1 MRHIPTRYWATVS
14 KDLWGAFKARGPGIP
29 EKGRVGPCPLL
40 LVSALR
46 RACARDTGGV
56 LGGGLKGPSCNCGGV
71 TQNTSPPP
79 QILRRALN
87 IESANALFVCRNAE
101 YQEPN
106 RLGRHSP
113 GSMAC
118 HGYPKRERH
127 VCVLQRRIPGAHPH
141 PAPCP
146 QVLWRIRKSGSDGE
160 QHVRCST
167 NKKAVRY
174 MACVC
179 ALHRTLF

>member
-1 MRHIPTRYWATVS
+1 MAPCCRFLRCDVHVPGT
-14 KDLWGAFKARGPGIP
+14 LGMCWGGA
-29 EKGRVGPCPLL
+29 KGALL
-40 LVSALR
+40 QLR
-46 RACARDTGGV
+46 WGNAEH
-56 LGGGLKGPSCNCGGV
+56 
-71 TQNTSPPP
+71 QPPP
-79 QILRRALN
+79 QVLRRALN

-101 YQEPN
+101 YHEPS
-106 RLGRHSP
+106 RLGRHP
-113 GSMAC
+113 PDSMAC

-146 QVLWRIRKSGSDGE
+146 QILWRIRKSGSDGE

>member
-1 MRHIPTRYWATVS
+1 MPPAAGFCVATCMCQGH
-14 KDLWGAFKARGPGIP
+14 WG
-29 EKGRVGPCPLL
+29 
-40 LVSALR
+40 
-46 RACARDTGGV
+46 CA
-56 LGGGLKGPSCNCGGV
+56 GGGAKGALLQLRWGNAEH
-71 TQNTSPPP
+71 QPPP

-101 YQEPN
+101 YHEPS
-106 RLGRHSP
+106 RLGRHP
-113 GSMAC
+113 PDSMAC

-146 QVLWRIRKSGSDGE
+146 QILWRIRKSGSDGE